1 MGKPKSNP
9 KRLGGTKDGE
19 IVFGHLHENGGVSS
33 TMIRN
38 GQVVNHYI
46 TMDISGPEN
55 GQHRRGS
62 TTCVSP
68 GSFQVRG
75 GDDSQGG
82 KPLKKDIPGIFLE
95 AVTGDIVINA
105 PSGRVRIMGQDVE
118 LVATG
123 AGSQKHGNI
132 LMSATQNIR
141 TDSKDFKVHTT
152 ESYNIVSD
160 KTVEIVGKSVL
171 NMYGSVTEMYDNSIG
186 ALNVADILSKLSLDY
201 ITSGDILK
209 DALNATGSTF
219 EQRAKKYAGALLP
232 K

>member
-19 IVFGHLHENGGVSS
+19 IIFGHLHENGGKSS
-33 TMIRN
+33 TIIRN

-55 GQHRRGS
+55 GQHRKGS

-82 KPLKKDIPGIFLE
+82 RPLKKDIPGIFLE
-95 AVTGDIVINA
+95 AVSGDIVINA

-118 LVATG
+118 IVATG
-123 AGSQKHGNI
+123 SSKQTNGNI

-141 TDSKDFKVHTT
+141 AESKDFKVHTI
-152 ESYNIVSD
+152 ESLNFISD
-160 KTVEIVGKSVL
+160 KTVEVVGKSVL
-171 NMYGSVTEMYDNSIG
+171 NMYGGVTEMFDNSIG
-186 ALNVADILSKLSLDY
+186 ATNAADFLSKLSIDY
-201 ITSGDILK
+201 LTSGDILK

-219 EQRAKKYAGALLP
+219 EQRAKKYAGSFLP
-232 K
+232 